1 MRSVQPLGAP
11 FLRNSDRLI
20 PAARYG
26 LLIFCAA
33 MLALSGC
40 SLMETG
46 PETGKA
52 TLQLPPL
59 VAPRDSIQLEILFVD
74 RPVTDP
80 LLGSALWSEVDEIG
94 GLAVEQRARM
104 KQLGWRIGHVSTHPP
119 RALEEL
125 LQLTSDRMEVV
136 DASRRL
142 IGRRIAVPAGSEFPI
157 EITDEPQEM
166 RMKLAPD
173 EPEKAW
179 SDARGVLR
187 VRLER
192 QQDGWVKLNLLPEI
206 HHGKAWLRPVATA
219 FDWTRQ
225 SQQDIVPLYDQQ
237 LTISLNIGEMALL
250 TADGPGIGMV
260 GQRFFRSLD
269 QDGRLQRLLILR
281 VADMRRMQPVYR
293 D

>member
-11 FLRNSDRLI
+11 FFRNSDRLA
-20 PAARYG
+20 PATRRG
-26 LLIFCAA
+26 LLMLCAA
-33 MLALSGC
+33 LIALPGC
-40 SLMETG
+40 SLMGTG
-46 PETGKA
+46 QETGKA

-74 RPVTDP
+74 RPATDP

-142 IGRRIAVPAGSEFPI
+142 IGRRIAVPAGTEFPI

-237 LTISLNIGEMALL
+237 FTLSLNIGEMALL
-250 TADGPGIGMV
+250 TADGPGNGMV